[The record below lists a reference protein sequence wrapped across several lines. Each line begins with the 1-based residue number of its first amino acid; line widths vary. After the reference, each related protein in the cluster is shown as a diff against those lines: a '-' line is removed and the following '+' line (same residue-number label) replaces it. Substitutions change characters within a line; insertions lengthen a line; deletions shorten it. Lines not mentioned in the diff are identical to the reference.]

1 MGEDQYLW
9 TKLAR
14 TSQVV
19 FSPERLVV
27 YSRVAENRSAAIYTS
42 EQTQFSLEELY
53 DKDAD
58 PISNEYVAR
67 VALGKALVESAR
79 GGTAAARRALEF
91 FSYNKMSSRLARK
104 VRVLNALPVRLRPAV
119 LGLYNWL
126 AWVIARKGL

>member
-1 MGEDQYLW
+1 
-9 TKLAR
+9 
-14 TSQVV
+14 
-19 FSPERLVV
+19 
-27 YSRVAENRSAAIYTS
+27 
-42 EQTQFSLEELY
+42 LEELY

-91 FSYNKMSSRLARK
+91 FSYNKMSSRLVRK
-104 VRVLNALPVRLRPAV
+104 VRVLNALPVRLRPAA